1 MKLFNKDGVE
11 MMDVKSIAQDGDR
24 LIVKGKIMGS
34 MAASIYVQPEDLYA
48 ALRLFGVSLVVRLPW
63 LLIKGY
69 LRERRT
75 RASRT

>member
-1 MKLFNKDGVE
+1 
-11 MMDVKSIAQDGDR
+11 
-24 LIVKGKIMGS
+24 MGS

-69 LRERRT
+69 LRGRKTREPRT
-75 RASRT
+75 